1 MRQNQHYLFNMSYLE
16 VFGVLTRVVVDA
28 SKFIGVGARVLNPET
43 GAESEYEKCDS
54 AHLW

>member
-1 MRQNQHYLFNMSYLE
+1 MSYLE
-16 VFGVLTRVVVDA
+16 VFGVLTRVIVDA
-28 SKFIGVGARVLNPET
+28 SKFIGVGARFLNPET